1 MRCFALIARL
11 QPVSVHTMTLSF
23 VINPLLSDSS
33 RWCMCVCACVC
44 MCLCVLAFLCAVVL
58 ISLEQLVFWTVSCPD
73 WSPVL
78 GLDREVGDGQKEMEG
93 NGKENSILAASLTN

>member
-33 RWCMCVCACVC
+33 HWYVCVCACA
-44 MCLCVLAFLCAVVL
+44 LALLCAVVL
-58 ISLEQLVFWTVSCPD
+58 ISLEHLVFWTVSRPD
-73 WSPVL
+73 WSPDR
-78 GLDREVGDGQKEMEG
+78 GLDRVVGDGQKEMEG
-93 NGKENSILAASLTN
+93 NGKENSVLAASLTN